1 MAENIPPDDDDTS
14 QTATW
19 VTGQLG
25 KDILQD
31 EDNYTYHQYRTI
43 LGETQRSYRCQMK
56 RTTKCPAVAYLDL
69 QTNRICR
76 VSHAHNHMPDLLKEA
91 ARASEKELIRAS
103 AVVGNTSTINVI
115 AKIKTQI
122 ERSEVPEATTSMRK
136 KRALS
141 MAIRRER
148 TKVHGGNSVKVTS
161 LEDIKEKFPDK
172 FKRTS
177 TGDQFLHYCEYLDP
191 ENKKQLMIIFMSD
204 HGKWVLS
211 HAEELYVDGTFG
223 TKCEN
228 FAQIYFVMG
237 KMAGK
242 TAVPVVYALLPNKLT
257 NTYKKFW
264 EIVMEN
270 VNFEPGLPSR
280 IMSDFEKGMQNTLKT
295 SFPQAELLGCNFH
308 FKSAVK
314 KNVDT
319 KGNNCRIFCTL

>member
-31 EDNYTYHQYRTI
+31 EDNYTYHQFRTI

-56 RTTKCPAVAYLDL
+56 RTTKCPAVA
-69 QTNRICR
+69 
-76 VSHAHNHMPDLLKEA
+76 
-91 ARASEKELIRAS
+91 
-103 AVVGNTSTINVI
+103 
-115 AKIKTQI
+115 
-122 ERSEVPEATTSMRK
+122 
-136 KRALS
+136 
-141 MAIRRER
+141 
-148 TKVHGGNSVKVTS
+148 
-161 LEDIKEKFPDK
+161 
-172 FKRTS
+172 S

-295 SFPQAELLGCNFH
+295 SFPHAELLGCNFH

-319 KGNNCRIFCTL
+319 KGNNGRIFCTL